1 MSNESGTSR
10 ASAELDRLRKVLE
23 VANRSGNKIF
33 MENIEREIAAVL
45 SGDDSP
51 LITDYLTEEE
61 RSGKRPGH

>member
-1 MSNESGTSR
+1 MSNESETSR

-23 VANRSGNKIF
+23 VAKRSGNKLF

-51 LITDYLTEEE
+51 LIMDYLTEEE